1 MVRTSPCPPEKSYTI
16 VTVFVDTNVLVSAR
30 DRSEADK
37 QRRAAE
43 WMGSLWETGLGR
55 LSYQVIQE
63 YYVTLT
69 TKLDPPRSTEDAR
82 DDVTALGA
90 WKPTGID
97 HRTIE
102 GAWDVQDRF
111 GYSWWDSLIVA
122 AALQSGSQ
130 YLLTEDLQTG
140 QMIDTM
146 TIISPFD
153 QEPEKIL
160 RGL

>member
-1 MVRTSPCPPEKSYTI
+1 M
-16 VTVFVDTNVLVSAR
+16 TVFVDTNVLVYAR

-63 YYVTLT
+63 YYDTLT

-82 DDVTALGA
+82 EDVTALGA
-90 WKPTGID
+90 WSPVGID

-102 GAWDVQDRF
+102 GAWDVQDRY

-122 AALQSGSQ
+122 AALQSGSR
-130 YLLTEDLQTG
+130 YLLTEDLRTG
-140 QMIDTM
+140 QVIGRL
-146 TIISPFD
+146 TIISPFA

>member
-1 MVRTSPCPPEKSYTI
+1 M
-16 VTVFVDTNVLVSAR
+16 TVFVDTNVLVYAR
-30 DRSEADK
+30 DRIEADK

-90 WKPTGID
+90 WSPVSID
-97 HRTIE
+97 QRTIE
-102 GAWDVQDRF
+102 GAWDVQDRY

-122 AALQSGSQ
+122 AALQSGCR
-130 YLLTEDLQTG
+130 YLLTEDLQDR
-140 QMIDTM
+140 QVIDTM
-146 TIISPFD
+146 TIISPFTE
-153 QEPEKIL
+153 EPENIL
-160 RGL
+160 PGA

>member
-1 MVRTSPCPPEKSYTI
+1 
-16 VTVFVDTNVLVSAR
+16 VTVFVDTNVLVYAR
-30 DRSEADK
+30 DRSEAEK

-43 WMGSLWETGLGR
+43 WMGRLWETGLGR

-90 WKPTGID
+90 WSPVGID
-97 HRTIE
+97 QRTIE
-102 GAWDVQDRF
+102 EAWDVQDRY

-122 AALQSGSQ
+122 AALQSGSR
-130 YLLTEDLQTG
+130 YLLTEDFQTG
-140 QMIDTM
+140 QVIDTM
-146 TIISPFD
+146 TIISPFA

-160 RGL
+160 PGL